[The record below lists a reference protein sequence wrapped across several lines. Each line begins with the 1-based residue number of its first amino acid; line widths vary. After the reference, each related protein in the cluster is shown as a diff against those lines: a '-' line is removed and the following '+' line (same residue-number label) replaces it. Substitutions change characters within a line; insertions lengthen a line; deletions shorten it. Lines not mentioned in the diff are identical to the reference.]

1 MNPVTGQLRDL
12 PYLLG
17 FIAFFTIPF
26 IIHGVQVL
34 RGAIKLPA
42 SRPGG
47 AGARL
52 FGPLF
57 ISYYYWLMGPVFR
70 YLARTRWTPNQVTV
84 LTLVV
89 AAATAVAIATGHFAL
104 ASALVIG
111 GGTLDIIDGQLARTK
126 NMATAAGAF
135 LDSTVDRIC
144 DGLVFGGCV
153 VYYAGTPI
161 MYVALAVLVMS
172 FTVSYARS
180 RAEFFGITGSGG
192 LMQRADRLAVLG
204 MALAFSSFFGHRHEG
219 FVPHP
224 FYAVTAGALCLMAVL
239 NTITAVRRI
248 LWTMEQFRRRG
259 REPAQ
264 AQIRP
269 TAPANVVLLEPK
281 ADGLLG
287 SQREPA
293 LRIGG

>member
-1 MNPVTGQLRDL
+1 MSGRLGDVVC
-12 PYLLG
+12 LLG

-26 IIHGVQVL
+26 LVHGVKVL
-34 RGAIKLPA
+34 TGAIKLPPA
-42 SRPGG
+42 RARG

-57 ISYYYWLMGPVFR
+57 ISYYYWLLGPVFR
-70 YLARTRWTPNQVTV
+70 AMARSRWTPNQVTI
-84 LTLVV
+84 LTLGV
-89 AAATAVAIATGHFAL
+89 AAATSVAIATGHFTL
-104 ASALVIG
+104 ASWLVIG

-126 NMATAAGAF
+126 NMATSAGAF

-180 RAEFFGITGSGG
+180 RAEFFGITGSEG

-204 MALAFSSFFGHRHEG
+204 MALAFASFFGHRSEG

-224 FYAVTAGALCLMAVL
+224 FYAVTAGALCLLAFL

-248 LWTMEQFRRRG
+248 LWTMAQFRRRG
-259 REPAQ
+259 LEVS

-269 TAPANVVLLEPK
+269 SAPANVVLIEPK
-281 ADGLLG
+281 SADALLG
-287 SQREPA
+287 AKRETA

>member
-1 MNPVTGQLRDL
+1 MTGELGDTL
-12 PYLLG
+12 YLFG

-26 IIHGVQVL
+26 IIHGVKVL
-34 RGAIKLPA
+34 TGAIKLPPA
-42 SRPGG
+42 RARG

-57 ISYYYWLMGPVFR
+57 ISYYYWLLGPLFR
-70 YLARTRWTPNQVTV
+70 ALARTRWTPNQVTI

-89 AAATAVAIATGHFAL
+89 AAATSVAIGTGHFAL

-126 NMATAAGAF
+126 NMATTAGAF

-144 DGLVFGGCV
+144 DGFVFGGCV

-161 MYVALAVLVMS
+161 MYVALVVLVMS
-172 FTVSYARS
+172 FTVSYART
-180 RAEFFGITGSGG
+180 RAEVFGITGSEG

-204 MALAFSSFFGHRHEG
+204 MALAFSSYFGHHREG
-219 FVPHP
+219 FVAHP
-224 FYAVTAGALCLMAVL
+224 FYAVTAGALCLLAVL
-239 NTITAVRRI
+239 NTLTAVRRI
-248 LWTMEQFRRRG
+248 VWTMDQFQRRG
-259 REPAQ
+259 REP

-269 TAPANVVLLEPK
+269 TAPANVVLLETK
-281 ADGLLG
+281 SADALLAAK
-287 SQREPA
+287 REPA